1 MKYRLDKTQVR
12 MLLND
17 KPLRTG
23 RRSILV
29 GSEIKDAF
37 KLIDKNDL
45 YHKYNIVVDMDDG
58 AVDIFNKKQ

>member
-17 KPLRTG
+17 KPLRAG

-29 GSEIKDAF
+29 GSEIKGAF

-45 YHKYNIVVDMDDG
+45 
-58 AVDIFNKKQ
+58 